1 MAGFQGRVAVVTG
14 GASGIG
20 EASVRRFV
28 AAGARV
34 VCADVRDDRGRR
46 LAAELGPACTYRHAD
61 VSVERDVA
69 ALVADAL
76 ARHGRIDCLFSNA
89 GVAGPDDPIAA
100 TAADTWDAMVG
111 VLLRGAYLGMR
122 FAAPSMIARRSGCIL
137 STAGVAGLRAGLGSH
152 ACAAAQAGV
161 IQLTRS
167 VALELAG
174 HGVRVNCLCP
184 GGIASPLLASALGQ
198 APEEADLGPS
208 RLRPL
213 LARMQ
218 PLARA
223 GEAEDVAE
231 AALWLASDAASFVTG
246 QALVVDGGLSA
257 GLAWPDAR
265 ARAASLV
272 RALSPAGTPVGMPPG
287 IRRPP
292 RHGRPA
298 RR

>member
-1 MAGFQGRVAVVTG
+1 
-14 GASGIG
+14 
-20 EASVRRFV
+20 
-28 AAGARV
+28 
-34 VCADVRDDRGRR
+34 
-46 LAAELGPACTYRHAD
+46 
-61 VSVERDVA
+61 
-69 ALVADAL
+69 
-76 ARHGRIDCLFSNA
+76 
-89 GVAGPDDPIAA
+89 
-100 TAADTWDAMVG
+100 
-111 VLLRGAYLGMR
+111 
-122 FAAPSMIARRSGCIL
+122 
-137 STAGVAGLRAGLGSH
+137 
-152 ACAAAQAGV
+152 
-161 IQLTRS
+161 
-167 VALELAG
+167 
-174 HGVRVNCLCP
+174 VRVNCLCP